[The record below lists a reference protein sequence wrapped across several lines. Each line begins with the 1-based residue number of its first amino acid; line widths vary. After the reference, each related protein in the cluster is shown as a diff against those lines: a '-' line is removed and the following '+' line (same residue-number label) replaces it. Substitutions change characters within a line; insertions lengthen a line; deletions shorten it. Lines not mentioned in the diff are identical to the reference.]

1 MDLTRKLASIRR
13 IDKIEPIEGADK
25 IVKATVGGWQLVT
38 AIDNGFKEGDLV
50 IYMEIDSWIP
60 TELAPFLSK
69 GKEPREFNG
78 VKGEKL
84 RTIRMRGQIS
94 QGLLLPLESVGYT
107 GSLADGTDL
116 TEMLGIQKWEAP
128 VNAQLAGMA
137 RGNFPSFIRKT
148 DQERCLS
155 GDTLVLTEH
164 GNIPIRE
171 ICESTSDIK
180 VASFNHTDNNVEFKA
195 ILSRSIMT
203 RRKGWLEVTTKSG
216 KIVKMTKNH
225 RVWVDD
231 LDCYRLAEELKIGNI
246 LKIYQKD

>member
-1 MDLTRKLASIRR
+1 M
-13 IDKIEPIEGADK
+13 
-25 IVKATVGGWQLVT
+25 GGWQLVT
-38 AIDNGFKEGDLV
+38 AIANGFKEGDLV
-50 IYMEIDSWIP
+50 IYLEIDSWVP
-60 TELAPFLSK
+60 TEFAPFLSK
-69 GKEPREFNG
+69 GQEPRVYNG
-78 VKGEKL
+78 VKGERLK
-84 RTIRMRGQIS
+84 TIRLKGQIS
-94 QGLLLPLESVGYT
+94 QGLLLPMSVVEIESGNPLRRFEEGEDVT
-107 GSLADGTDL
+107 ALL
-116 TEMLGIQKWEAP
+116 NIQKWEAP
-128 VNAQLAGMA
+128 MNAQLAGIA
-137 RGNFPSFIRKT
+137 RGTFPSFGRKT
-148 DQERCLS
+148 NQERCLS

-216 KIVKMTKNH
+216 KTVKMTKNH

-231 LDCYRLAEELKIGNI
+231 LGCYRLAEELKVGNI